1 MTTAYI
7 LITAILIIGG
17 LIATVGDRIGTRV
30 GKKRLSLFKLR
41 PKNTAVLVT
50 ILTGVGIA
58 GSTLGILFL
67 ADDGLRKGVFELENI
82 QKDLRRK
89 REQLK
94 GAETQITQVT
104 GELSQA
110 KNQQAEAQKRLE
122 DTNKNL
128 LEANKKQKQTQA
140 QLNRTI
146 TQQAQTAS
154 ALRGTQSRLGQVES
168 RYQQVAGQY
177 LQARSQLQN
186 LNNER
191 KKLQLEIVQ
200 QKAES
205 EQLFRSA
212 QAAIAEAKTAIQKRD
227 RELARGKEALVE
239 RDRRI
244 SGLDRFIQERDRK
257 ISSLDRLIQGRN
269 LEITAREQ
277 VISLRES
284 RLKELESQQNTL
296 EQEVARLEKYY
307 QSFRDLRLGKL
318 ALIRG
323 QVIASAVVSVQQPSA
338 ARVAA
343 VKLLQ
348 EANRNAIVGLTEPGS
363 NPPADFQIL
372 QISNEQIQ
380 LLAKRISDG
389 REYVVR
395 VFSAGN
401 YVRGEK
407 RIEFFTDAT
416 LNQIVFKAGE
426 VLASTNADPKTMTS
440 YQMRQ
445 RLDLLISASQFR
457 ARNAG
462 ILNDIQIDSTFLRF
476 TAQLRQLQQPIEVQ
490 AIAAEDTYTAGPLR
504 VKLIAIQNG
513 QIIFS
518 T

>member
-7 LITAILIIGG
+7 LITAILILGG
-17 LIATVGDRIGTRV
+17 VIATVGDRIGTRV
-30 GKKRLSLFKLR
+30 GKKRLSLFNLR
-41 PKNTAVLVT
+41 PKNTAVVVT
-50 ILTGVGIA
+50 ILTGIGISA
-58 GSTLGILFL
+58 STLGILFL

-94 GAETQITQVT
+94 GAETQISQVT
-104 GELSQA
+104 NELGQA
-110 KNQQAEAQKRLE
+110 KQQQAEAQKRLE

-128 LEANKKQKQTQA
+128 QQANQKQQVTQT
-140 QLNRTI
+140 QLNKTL
-146 TQQAQTAS
+146 TLQAQTQS
-154 ALRGTQSRLGQVES
+154 QLRGTQTRLTQV
-168 RYQQVAGQY
+168 VAQY
-177 LQARSQLQN
+177 RQAISQLQSVYD
-186 LNNER
+186 ER
-191 KKLQLEIVQ
+191 KKLQQEISL

-205 EQLFRSA
+205 QKLVNEA
-212 QAAIAEAKTAIQKRD
+212 NAAIEEAKNAISRRD
-227 RELARGKEALVE
+227 RELAKRKNAIEL
-239 RDRRI
+239 
-244 SGLDRFIQERDRK
+244 RDRK
-257 ISSLDRLIQGRN
+257 INNLDTVIQKRN
-269 LEITAREQ
+269 TEITAREKIIVQ
-277 VISLRES
+277 RES
-284 RLKELESQQNTL
+284 RLKELESQQSDL

-318 ALIRG
+318 ALVRG

-338 ARVAA
+338 AKQA
-343 VKLLQ
+343 VRQLLE
-348 EANRNAIVGLTEPGS
+348 EANRNALAALTEPGT
-363 NPPADFQIL
+363 NVPADGIL
-372 QISNEQIQ
+372 QVSKEQVLQ
-380 LLAKRISDG
+380 LSKQIENG

-416 LNQIVFKAGE
+416 LNQIVFRGGE
-426 VLASTNADPKTMTS
+426 LLATTTADPNTMTS

-476 TAQLRQLQQPIEVQ
+476 LAQLRQYQQPVEIR

-513 QIIFS
+513 QVIFS

>member
-7 LITAILIIGG
+7 LITAILVIGG

-122 DTNKNL
+122 DTNKYL
-128 LEANKKQKQTQA
+128 LEANKKQKETQT

-146 TQQAQTAS
+146 TQQSQTLS
-154 ALRGTQSRLGQVES
+154 QLRGTQSRLGEAES

-191 KKLQLEIVQ
+191 KKLQQEIVQ

-205 EQLFRSA
+205 EQLFNRA
-212 QAAIAEAKTAIQKRD
+212 KIAIAEAKTAIQKRD
-227 RELARGKEALVE
+227 RELTKRKNAIE
-239 RDRRI
+239 
-244 SGLDRFIQERDRK
+244 ERDRK
-257 ISSLDRLIQGRN
+257 ISSLDRLIQERN
-269 LEITAREQ
+269 LEITGREQ
-277 VISLRES
+277 VIAQRES
-284 RLKELESQQNTL
+284 RLKELESQQSTL

-323 QVIASAVVSVQQPSA
+323 QVIASAVVSVQQPNA
-338 ARVAA
+338 AREAA
-343 VKLLQ
+343 IKLLQ

-380 LLAKRISDG
+380 LLAKQISTG

-426 VLASTNADPKTMTS
+426 VLASTTVDPKTMTS

-476 TAQLRQLQQPIEVQ
+476 VAQLRQFQQPIEVQ

-504 VKLIAIQNG
+504 VKLIAILNG
-513 QIIFS
+513 QVIFS